1 MLPCLRQ
8 SPSHLVTEW
17 LHGPF
22 PSWRGQTPHS
32 PWSVNTLWI
41 PSWLILLWPVRPSV
55 NSQMSYSPMASPRVF
70 TAPDQGND
78 FTAKGIHQWTQAH
91 GINPHHLETV
101 GLSVRRWCGGVKQYS
116 HWVGI
121 EDCHLALLGSLCHW
135 TEMREKAWFFHL
147 RWLMS
152 IIRELFE

>member
-41 PSWLILLWPVRPSV
+41 PSWPILLWPVRPSV

-91 GINPHHLETV
+91 GIKSPPPGNSWPICKKVVWGSKTV
-101 GLSVRRWCGGVKQYS
+101 FPLSWDRRLPPGP
-116 HWVGI
+116 
-121 EDCHLALLGSLCHW
+121 LGFSMSLNW
-135 TEMREKAWFFHL
+135 NERKSLVLSSEEIDL
-147 RWLMS
+147 NY
-152 IIRELFE
+152 